1 MFGSIAA
8 LTVHDR
14 LLVDIETAGRDPSR
28 PCMLAKR
35 SGARARTLRPPR
47 SDHVGSPYI
56 EGFGERGDV
65 ARRAHVVALAR
76 EDSSHRLEHDGAVVD
91 D

>member
-1 MFGSIAA
+1 MTACSSTSRRQGATRAA
-8 LTVHDR
+8 R
-14 LLVDIETAGRDPSR
+14 ACS
-28 PCMLAKR
+28 R
-35 SGARARTLRPPR
+35 SGKELELARCGRLEAIEI
-47 SDHVGSPYI
+47 DHVGSPYT